1 MKLLSVN
8 AGSSTLKFRL
18 YEMPEEKVLMKG
30 TFDRIGLEGS
40 NYSIRIGD
48 EKIGK
53 DVEIKNHGEA
63 VQLLLKELI
72 AQKMIQKNIPMEQIC
87 EITGLDKKEIENLI
101 K

>member
-1 MKLLSVN
+1 MKVLSVN

-53 DVEIKNHGEA
+53 ETFFNN
-63 VQLLLKELI
+63 LLSS
-72 AQKMIQKNIPMEQIC
+72 
-87 EITGLDKKEIENLI
+87 
-101 K
+101 